1 MKLISIIETIVN
13 ELFDAKSTFK
23 RNVYGDDE
31 NYRSMTKEKAI
42 IWDSKNKVGFQ
53 YIFDDVELDGF
64 TFVHLYPYLE
74 LRDDFNRWDRSL
86 SDSEKSKIFI
96 DAIRKLP
103 DVLKEYMKKFGNID
117 KFVFRGRTSQM
128 GRIYSSTSFI
138 NFLKSKFGLK
148 YDIKI
153 IDEKDDNFGIN
164 TVIMELKQDNIM

>member
-1 MKLISIIETIVN
+1 MKLISIIKTIVN

-23 RNVYGDDE
+23 RNIYGEDE
-31 NYRSMTKEKAI
+31 KYRAMTKEKVI
-42 IWDSKNKVGFQ
+42 IWDSENKVSFQ
-53 YIFDDVELDGF
+53 YIFDSEELNGY
-64 TFVHLYPYLE
+64 TFVHLYPYFENMNDSNLW
-74 LRDDFNRWDRSL
+74 NRSL

-103 DVLKEYMKKFGNID
+103 DVLKEYMKKFGDID
-117 KFVFRGRTSQM
+117 KLVFRGRTSQM
-128 GRIYSSTSFI
+128 GRIYSSSSFI

-148 YDIKI
+148 YDFKI